1 MADVASPPAQKVISL
16 CVDPAASKHLL
27 QLATGRSFVSRPF
40 GDPGDGV
47 DIVLFQASQSLDF
60 VDRAVAAPDAM
71 WRNAREGRG
80 KVVFDASAEGE
91 PHDPELTLRLHA
103 LLDRVRVPLDR
114 AVYVTQDRQYAADY
128 AHYCAGLG
136 VARRMTVAVYDY
148 WVRRLVSAYEESGA
162 EVLARRREIFE
173 RRSGQRSRRFLSLN
187 FTPRPERV
195 LYLLSLMQQ
204 GLWDFGHVSFGGFDR
219 KDGRKS
225 MQKVRKRL
233 RSLPGFEDMA
243 EALIHLLPE
252 LEARRNLFAHG
263 DREDHAPSVRP
274 LALEQY
280 DDSWFSVV
288 TETEMLDRPCRI
300 TEKPL
305 KPILNF
311 HPFLMFGNP
320 GALAIIREL
329 GFVTFPELF
338 DESYDDECNPR
349 RRFEMA
355 FEELQRLC
363 RMDERDLARVAS
375 AVSEKAAFNAEWAM
389 TRLPLIYR
397 DKIDEKLIQALVG

>member
-1 MADVASPPAQKVISL
+1 
-16 CVDPAASKHLL
+16 
-27 QLATGRSFVSRPF
+27 
-40 GDPGDGV
+40 
-47 DIVLFQASQSLDF
+47 
-60 VDRAVAAPDAM
+60 
-71 WRNAREGRG
+71 
-80 KVVFDASAEGE
+80 
-91 PHDPELTLRLHA
+91 
-103 LLDRVRVPLDR
+103 VRVPLDR

-128 AHYCAGLG
+128 GDYCAGLG
-136 VARRMTVAVYDY
+136 ATRTMTVVVYDY
-148 WVRRLVSAYEESGA
+148 WVRRLVSAYEETGA
-162 EVLARRREIFE
+162 EVLAERRDIFE

-204 GLWDFGHVSFGGFDR
+204 GLWDLGHVSFGGFDR

-263 DREDHAPSVRP
+263 DREDHAPSVKP

-320 GALAIIREL
+320 GALAIVREL

-338 DESYDDECNPR
+338 DESYDDEWDPR

-355 FEELQRLC
+355 FGELRRLC
-363 RMDERDLARVAS
+363 RMDEQDLARTAS

-389 TRLPLIYR
+389 TKLPRIYR
-397 DKIDEKLIQALVG
+397 DELDEKLIQALVG